1 MRQCGSTGDL
11 QCFAVVFAASLATW
25 VIAFAASLL
34 LTALAIRL
42 GLHLGIADDPGG
54 RRRHARRTSR
64 LGVIPLFGAFTLA
77 ALISRSFGIT
87 SLDPNEGLRFAG
99 LIAGG
104 GVVFALAIADDKLN
118 LSPRAQFGLQAFA
131 ASVAITSQIFI
142 ERFTNPFTRQEV
154 VLTAPETLGPI
165 VGYAAVVGLS
175 LFWFLGMMNTVN
187 FLDGVDGLASTVGII
202 AASVVAIH
210 MWREG
215 QHSVALLPVALIGTL
230 CGFLVF
236 NWPPARIF
244 LGGGAIYLGYVLAC
258 VGIIGGAKIALLL
271 LVMGLPIAD
280 VLWQILDRARRRRSL
295 AASDRGHLHLRLVD
309 QGWPAL
315 RIVAL
320 YACACALLG
329 GAALLPLSP
338 LAKLVALLALFAGV
352 IAVMARLSIGE
363 TRPPMPVASSGSESP
378 SQHTLN

>member
-1 MRQCGSTGDL
+1 VTIYNGSVPL
-11 QCFAVVFAASLATW
+11 AASLVTW
-25 VIAFAASLL
+25 LIAFIAALA

-42 GLHLGIADDPGG
+42 GLRLGIADEPGG
-54 RRRHARRTSR
+54 RRRHVRRTSR

-77 ALISRSFGIT
+77 ALVGRSFGVP

-104 GVVFALAIADDKLN
+104 GVVFALALADDKFN
-118 LSPRAQFGLQAFA
+118 LPPRIQFGLQAFA
-131 ASVAITSQIFI
+131 ALVAITSQIFI

-154 VLTAPETLGPI
+154 VLTAPETFGPI
-165 VGYAAVVGLS
+165 AGYAMVVGLS

-187 FLDGVDGLASTVGII
+187 FLDGVDGLASTVGVV

-215 QHSVALLPVALIGTL
+215 QYSVALLPVALIGTL
-230 CGFLVF
+230 LGFLIF
-236 NWPPARIF
+236 NWPPAKIF

-258 VGIIGGAKIALLL
+258 IGIIGGAKIALLL

-280 VLWQILDRARRRRSL
+280 VLWQILDRARRGRSL
-295 AASDRGHLHLRLVD
+295 AASDRGHLHLRLAD
-309 QGWPAL
+309 QGWPAA

-320 YACACALLG
+320 YTAACALLG

-338 LAKLVALLALFAGV
+338 LVKLITLLALFASV
-352 IAVMARLSIGE
+352 IGIMARLSVMSE
-363 TRPPMPVASSGSESP
+363 SRRTVQVASSGGE
-378 SQHTLN
+378 